1 MEQKYLVAIDIGSS
15 YVKSSVYT
23 TAGAVLGS
31 AKRDIHPDQPRP
43 GVAEYDAKAILQNVL
58 DSLRELVEK
67 TAFPPG
73 EVAAISLDGI
83 CSGTMGIDAQGEPIM
98 PYTTTLDMRFAPYL
112 NRALDEHHDL
122 IRSLTGSG
130 QPTTGPKIQWIRDTF
145 PDIYRQSVKF
155 VTIGSYVLGQ
165 LIGLT
170 TENLFMDHTYLWATG
185 LSDTQHYTWS
195 PELCALMNIPID
207 KLPRIVKSTEIVG
220 GLSNRVATITGLKQ
234 GTPIVA
240 GSADQTAALVGAG
253 ITRPNRMSDN
263 AGTYPV
269 IAWCT
274 ETYQP
279 DMKNRMAEIL
289 PAVVPGYWNPVSYII
304 GGGLTHHWFQETFAN
319 ADEVAAQA
327 ANAGSVYALLDEKAR
342 ALPPGSEKLFF
353 IPHLGGRAC
362 PNNTDYRGAWF
373 GFTWT
378 HKREHFYR
386 SVLEAIAYDEALMYR
401 SFQENH
407 PQAAIKEVLAYGGGS
422 QSSLWTQIKADVMGI
437 PYVCLCRDD
446 MSAAGIAILA
456 GYAVGI
462 FDDITAASE
471 RFIQDTIRYEP
482 RAAAHNAYREY
493 VDFYRGLLQRVEP
506 VFADLTALSD
516 S

>member
-1 MEQKYLVAIDIGSS
+1 MDPKYLVAIDIGSS

-23 TAGAVLGS
+23 TAGEVLGS
-31 AKRDIHPDQPRP
+31 AKRDVHPDQPRP
-43 GVAEYDAKAILQNVL
+43 GVAEYDAKAILRDVL
-58 DSLRELVEK
+58 DALHELVEK

-83 CSGTMGIDAQGEPIM
+83 CSGTMGIDAQGDPIM

-130 QPTTGPKIQWIRDTF
+130 QPTTGPKIQWVRDTF
-145 PDIYRQSVKF
+145 PDIYRRSLKF
-155 VTIGSYVLGQ
+155 VTIGGYVLGQ
-165 LIGLT
+165 LIGLP
-170 TENLFMDHTYLWATG
+170 TEDLFMDHTYLWATG
-185 LSDTQHYTWS
+185 LSDTQHYAWS
-195 PELCALMNIPID
+195 PELCALMDIPLD
-207 KLPRIVKSTEIVG
+207 KLPRIVKSTEVVG
-220 GLSNRVATITGLKQ
+220 GLSQPAADITGLRA

-253 ITRPNRMSDN
+253 ITQPNRMSDN

-269 IAWCT
+269 VAWCT

-279 DMKNRMAEIL
+279 DLKNRMAEIL
-289 PAVVPGYWNPVSYII
+289 PAVVPGCWNPVSYII
-304 GGGLTHHWFQETFAN
+304 GGGLTHHWFQETFAS

-327 ANAGSVYALLDEKAR
+327 AGAGNVYAYLDDQAR
-342 ALPPGSEKLFF
+342 TLPPGSEKLFF

-378 HKREHFYR
+378 HRRPHFYR
-386 SVLEAIAYDEALMYR
+386 AVLESIAYDEALMFR
-401 SFQENH
+401 SFKENH
-407 PQAAIKEVLAYGGGS
+407 PEADIKEVLAYGGGS
-422 QSSLWTQIKADVMGI
+422 RSALWTQIKADVMGL
-437 PYVCLCRDD
+437 PYECLCRDD

-456 GYAVGI
+456 GYAMGI

-471 RFIQDTIRYEP
+471 RFIQDTIHYEP
-482 RAAAHNAYREY
+482 RADAHHTYSEY
-493 VDFYRGLLQRVEP
+493 VDFYRDLLQHAEP
-506 VFADLTALSD
+506 AFAELTALSGA
-516 S
+516 